1 MPGCPSGLG
10 NGADRD
16 EKETGAVHGRWGR
29 DSGNAGTDAGEDE
42 RQVWAWRCREISRA
56 TAATSPNQ
64 ATCSLSSTFSAKR
77 PDGQGDRRDRP
88 AQRGT
93 EEGGKLR
100 ARRRHAGGGRRHGH
114 LGQRS
119 CCRGRA
125 GCALVERRGSGH
137 SSGQDDEEP
146 GGSSGGGRDHRGD
159 ERQAAGQG
167 GAWVGLRR
175 DSRPAEPDRNQRS
188 LAHREQLHADG
199 LRAIHRDSCHC
210 SSDFSGDSTRFR
222 AASSGPDADDEHH
235 QEREQLFGGAAFAI
249 FAGVDVAGRSAG
261 ARATGWPGDSSPADR
276 ATFSDA
282 GHADYRRLRQQS
294 GADTAV
300 SETTR

>member
-1 MPGCPSGLG
+1 MPVVG
-10 NGADRD
+10 
-16 EKETGAVHGRWGR
+16 
-29 DSGNAGTDAGEDE
+29 AGTGTSDSVPVVVAGQDVRLSNGEGAAILPARTMRNPAAVQAVE
-42 RQVWAWRCREISRA
+42 GIIEA
-56 TAATSPNQ
+56 TNGKPPVKGA
-64 ATCSLSSTFSAKR
+64 
-77 PDGQGDRRDRP
+77 
-88 AQRGT
+88 RGLAY
-93 EEGGKLR
+93 GGI
-100 ARRRHAGGGRRHGH
+100 
-114 LGQRS
+114 LGQQNQT
-119 CCRGRA
+119 
-125 GCALVERRGSGH
+125 E
-137 SSGQDDEEP
+137 SS
-146 GGSSGGGRDHRGD
+146 
-159 ERQAAGQG
+159 
-167 GAWVGLRR
+167 
-175 DSRPAEPDRNQRS
+175 RS

-222 AASSGPDADDEHH
+222 AASSSPDADDEHH

-249 FAGVDVAGRSAG
+249 FAGVDVARSAG